1 MKEAQH
7 VCVAAAGAKPSGCPV
22 GAGLSHATAT
32 PARAWVLCV
41 GEREE
46 VDVGLYFYNLLSY
59 LHPACAHEA
68 CVLSIH
74 QCVLSDGIP
83 PLPLFSPLLPL
94 RLASSKTWFSALA
107 LAAARRDTRMCAFSA
122 LMHFSTDLHAAGGL
136 PSRVAEPACEIVRL
150 GRKISMERMWTAGGQ
165 GEPAA
170 ERRSWRC
177 E

>member
-83 PLPLFSPLLPL
+83 PPPSSLPCF
-94 RLASSKTWFSALA
+94 RCASSPPRPGSPRSRSPPPDETLA
-107 LAAARRDTRMCAFSA
+107 CAPF
-122 LMHFSTDLHAAGGL
+122 
-136 PSRVAEPACEIVRL
+136 RL
-150 GRKISMERMWTAGGQ
+150 
-165 GEPAA
+165 
-170 ERRSWRC
+170 
-177 E
+177 

>member
-1 MKEAQH
+1 M
-7 VCVAAAGAKPSGCPV
+7 CVAAAGAKPSGCPV

-83 PLPLFSPLLPL
+83 PPPSSLPCF
-94 RLASSKTWFSALA
+94 RCASSPPRPGSPRSRSPPPDETLACAPFRLSCISQPTCMRREASLRALQNPLVKSCGSAGKFRWSGCGRRA
-107 LAAARRDTRMCAFSA
+107 VKASQRPSGAPGAAS
-122 LMHFSTDLHAAGGL
+122 
-136 PSRVAEPACEIVRL
+136 E
-150 GRKISMERMWTAGGQ
+150 
-165 GEPAA
+165 
-170 ERRSWRC
+170 
-177 E
+177 